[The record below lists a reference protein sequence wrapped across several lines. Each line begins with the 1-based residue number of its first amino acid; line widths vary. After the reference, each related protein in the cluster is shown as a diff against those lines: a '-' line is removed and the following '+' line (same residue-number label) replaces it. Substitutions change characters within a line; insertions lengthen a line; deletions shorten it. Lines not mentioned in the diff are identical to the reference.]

1 MFGIKLKLK
10 VVFISHFPKLLFTEI
25 HNVLNLNIGVIVL
38 DMSLCIKF
46 CLSVLKPEPSNQVFS
61 VISGFFEAILH
72 AMNYN
77 LIITFICLVKR
88 WVMFMKEA
96 IADFQNLN
104 NLAKNARQEKND
116 GVVRVKVN

>member
-88 WVMFMKEA
+88 
-96 IADFQNLN
+96 
-104 NLAKNARQEKND
+104 
-116 GVVRVKVN
+116 